1 MWAIFRRELRAYF
14 TTSLGYIVMGFFLL
28 MAGIFFTVNNLLG
41 ASPDFKSVLGSL
53 LFIFLFIVPLITM
66 RLISEDTR
74 SKTDQLLITSPVG
87 VTGIVLGKYL
97 AALALFAATLAV
109 TGAYP
114 VIMSI
119 YAMEPLAF
127 LEILGGYL
135 GFFLLGAAFI
145 SVGLF
150 ISSTTENPVS
160 AAVAT
165 FATLLLLWI
174 VDWIQPSLPKDGL
187 SGVLF
192 VAALGLGVGLIV
204 HLTLRS
210 IPLTAILC
218 AAILGATGASYALR
232 ASLYR
237 GIINRIVGWFS
248 LVKRFQ
254 DFGLGVLSLGPIVY
268 YISFSAIFVFFT
280 VRMIEKRR
288 WS

>member
-1 MWAIFRRELRAYF
+1 MWAIFHRELRAYF
-14 TTSLGYIVMGFFLL
+14 VTSLGYIVIGFFLL

-53 LFIFLFIVPLITM
+53 LFIFLFIVPLLTM
-66 RLISEDTR
+66 RLIAEDTR
-74 SKTDQLLITSPVG
+74 SKTDQLLLTSPVG

-97 AALALFAATLAV
+97 AALALFAAVLAV

-114 VIMSI
+114 IIMSV
-119 YAMEPLAF
+119 YSMEPLAI

-174 VDWIQPSLPKDGL
+174 VDWVQPSLPKDSL
-187 SGVLF
+187 SGLVF
-192 VAALGLGVGLIV
+192 VSFLGLAVALIV
-204 HLTLRS
+204 HLTLRN
-210 IPLTAILC
+210 IPVTAILC
-218 AAILGATGASYALR
+218 ALILAATGTTYALQS
-232 ASLYR
+232 SLYK
-237 GIINRIVGWFS
+237 GIVNRIVGWFS

-254 DFGLGVLSLGPIVY
+254 DFGLGVLSLGPVVY